1 MHKATFVERRTGED
15 RRHKKRRNVKRFLRE
30 CLKPSTYRRRT
41 TRRASYMR
49 RETYTVYL
57 PG

>member
-1 MHKATFVERRTGED
+1 MHKATFVERRSGED
-15 RRHKKRRNVKRFLRE
+15 RRNRKRRSLKRFLRE
-30 CLKPSTYRRRT
+30 CLKVSTYRRRA
-41 TRRASYMR
+41 TRRASYLR